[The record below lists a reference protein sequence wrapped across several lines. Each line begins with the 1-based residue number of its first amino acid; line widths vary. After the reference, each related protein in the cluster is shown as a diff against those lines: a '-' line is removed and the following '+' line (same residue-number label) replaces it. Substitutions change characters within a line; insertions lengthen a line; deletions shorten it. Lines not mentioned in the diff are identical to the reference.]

1 MKKII
6 LITRVSLLLV
16 SSTLVYLVFENWLL
30 VKTNLDML
38 TVISVLIVACFI
50 GGTQLGVLLHEVM
63 EFVTEYRRGKIPQ
76 KERV

>member
-38 TVISVLIVACFI
+38 NVISVLIVACFI
-50 GGTQLGVLLHEVM
+50 GGTQLGVLLYEVM
-63 EFVTEYRRGKIPQ
+63 EFVTEYRGKIPQ